1 MELNV
6 LEGAHGTKP
15 MRLCGGQVGLENM
28 KNTHNLFQDLWNESL
43 VKKGLYSKSFKTVP
57 KQRKKPANGAF

>member
-15 MRLCGGQVGLENM
+15 MRLWGGQAGLENM

-43 VKKGLYSKSFKTVP
+43 GFFRKVLMQKMEP
-57 KQRKKPANGAF
+57 KCVQKIS